1 MCGNRNFTIQL
12 LLAAVLATGCA
23 RPLPP
28 DKGQVTRPEVDFDK
42 IIRQKEVEY
51 PAVPPANTK
60 ASLNGRR
67 ARIQDQVLEEFSR
80 CPECFVRKIT
90 GAQRT
95 YLFDAVVDCE
105 TAIRIGS
112 PFDGGKW
119 ICSPQSLPPRPV
131 VYSFGI
137 GDDISFD
144 AEMAG
149 RFGCDV
155 FMFDPSPSVVR
166 SFEHFESG
174 RRCGPGRLY
183 FEPVG
188 LGPISAGEANPWQ
201 LVIEG
206 KACPVQSFA
215 EIARSHNHS
224 RIDILKID
232 IEGGEFA
239 VLQQMIASNALA
251 SLRVRQLLVEFHLI
265 NDECFT
271 GFMRIMGELKK
282 QGFLLFRKEFN
293 PYSADK
299 CAEFAFVK
307 LP

>member
-1 MCGNRNFTIQL
+1 MSGKWIIAIGV
-12 LLAAVLATGCA
+12 LLAAMMAAGCA
-23 RPLPP
+23 RPLPTG
-28 DKGQVTRPEVDFDK
+28 KEQAAGPEVDFDK

-51 PAVPPANTK
+51 PAVPPDRTG
-60 ASLNGRR
+60 ASLNEQR
-67 ARIQDQVLEEFSR
+67 ARMQDRILEEFSR
-80 CPECFVRKIT
+80 CPDCYVKKIT
-90 GAQRT
+90 GARRT

-112 PFDGGKW
+112 PYDGGKW
-119 ICSPQSLPPRPV
+119 ICSPQHLPPRPV

-149 RFGCDV
+149 RFACDV

-166 SFEHFESG
+166 GFEHFESG
-174 RRCGPGRLY
+174 RRCGPGRL
-183 FEPVG
+183 FFKPVG
-188 LGPISAGEANPWQ
+188 LGPVSTSEADPWQ

-206 KACPVQSFA
+206 KKCPVQSLA
-215 EIARSHNHS
+215 AIAQSHNHS

-239 VLQQMIASNALA
+239 ALKQMLA
-251 SLRVRQLLVEFHLI
+251 SHTLESLGVRQLLVEFHLTDNERFADFI
-265 NDECFT
+265 
-271 GFMRIMGELKK
+271 RIIGGLKTE
-282 QGFLLFRKEFN
+282 GFLLFRKEFN
-293 PYSADK
+293 PYAADK